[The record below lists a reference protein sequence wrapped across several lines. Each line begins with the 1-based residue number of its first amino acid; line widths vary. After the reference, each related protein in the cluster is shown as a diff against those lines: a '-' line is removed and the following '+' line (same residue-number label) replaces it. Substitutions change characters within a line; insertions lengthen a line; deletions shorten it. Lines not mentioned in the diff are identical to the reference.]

1 MHDIFIQLT
10 RAFLEKVAKA
20 SDEHTTEKSYITEES
35 DGLKLVTP
43 DYLQYAVYGRGPG
56 KAPPISAMMDFV
68 KAKGII
74 FDNMDQRGTA
84 FAIAASIAKKGT
96 SNWVPNA
103 PNVLEEFIQ
112 ENISEYYT
120 ELNIQLLDK
129 ENKDISEIFSRT
141 IPTQIKFKI

>member
-1 MHDIFIQLT
+1 MHDIFIKLT
-10 RAFLEKVAKA
+10 EAFLEKIAA
-20 SDEHTTEKSYITEES
+20 EADQYTSEKSYIVDDDE
-35 DGLKLVTP
+35 GLKLVTP

-56 KAPPISAMMDFV
+56 KAPPLDSMISFV

-84 FAIAASIAKKGT
+84 FAIQASIAKKGT

-103 PNVLEEFIQ
+103 GNALEEFVQ
-112 ENISEYYT
+112 NNISEYYT

-129 ENKDISEIFSRT
+129 ESREINEIWNKN
-141 IPTQIKFKI
+141 IPTQIRFKI